1 MKFSSIIFF
10 IYIISLM
17 IISYFD
23 EKYNLKSS
31 LLFFFISITLLYLK
45 TRKAFSKKLVIIK
58 SNYVYRY
65 VLLLFLSFSFSFSI
79 LPFFIFKD
87 YHIVNIES
95 HVNYNILKSL
105 IISPILEELLFR
117 RYLLSCLIKN
127 MDIKKAIL
135 LSSFGF
141 TVTHYLSGSSLFAVF
156 ILGILLAI
164 VYVKTN
170 NIILCII
177 GHSLSNFLAIVIFP
191 LVFFKLEILQHTFYL
206 GILFILSSIIL
217 LFSFFKI
224 YKLKINT

>member
-1 MKFSSIIFF
+1 MIKFSSIIFF

-31 LLFFFISITLLYLK
+31 LLFFFICTSLLYLNS
-45 TRKAFSKKLVIIK
+45 RKAFSEKLVIIK
-58 SNYVYRY
+58 SNCAYRY

-95 HVNYNILKSL
+95 HINYNILKSL

-117 RYLLSCLIKN
+117 RYLLSNLIKN

-141 TVTHYLSGSSLFAVF
+141 TMAHYLSGSSLFSVF

-164 VYVKTN
+164 VYIKTN

-177 GHSLSNFLAIVIFP
+177 GHFLSNFSAIVIFP
-191 LVFFKLEILQHTFYL
+191 LVFIKLEILQNTFYL
-206 GILFILSSIIL
+206 AILFIFSSIIL
-217 LFSFFKI
+217 LFSLLKI
-224 YKLKINT
+224 YKLNT